1 MILILIFLLSLL
13 LINTPGEEPK
23 DRSIFI
29 SPVKIPLSL
38 SSNFGELRMDHFH
51 SGLDVRTQGVIGKEV
66 LAAASGYVYRI
77 SISPGGFGKALYL
90 RHPSGYS
97 TVYGHLDRFTPEIE
111 EYVISRQYEEKS
123 FMVTLWPPKERFKY
137 NQGDIIAYSGNSGS
151 SSGPHLHYE
160 IRKSDDEVPVNP
172 LMFEFGIKDDIK
184 PVIEKLVI
192 YPTGRKTLINNQN
205 KQIKVNVYGGN
216 GNYSISSKNEISI
229 SGNAG
234 FGFKAYDLLNDS
246 YSKCA
251 VYKIELII
259 DSLPVFNYK
268 MDAFAFSESRYVNS
282 HIDYETLQRENI
294 YIERAFILPNDKL
307 SAYGNVINNGI
318 VNFADKRKHYVEL
331 IVSDIHGNKSV
342 LSFYVNSVPPVVQ
355 ENQAKSD
362 ENSQVIMPYNR
373 NNKFVSKNIA
383 VNIPSG
389 ALYDTLYF
397 EFKRSAG
404 NPLMFSDVY
413 QIHNKYT
420 PLHKT
425 YNLSIKPD
433 RIPEGKES
441 KMLIIQLAGDINKIP
456 LPSTWNNGYLSANPG
471 TFGTFFIGIDTIP
484 PLISNNGFFSGANMT
499 GKTSM
504 KIKISDE
511 LSGIKTYE
519 PVIDGKWALFEYDQ
533 KNNLLTYNFDPKRIQ
548 KGTKHNLT
556 LKVTDNSDNL
566 STYKCEF
573 IW

>member
-13 LINTPGEEPK
+13 LINTQGEEPK

-51 SGLDVRTQGVIGKEV
+51 SGLDVRTQGVTGKEV

-123 FMVTLWPPKERFKY
+123 YMVTLWPPKERFKFD
-137 NQGDIIAYSGNSGS
+137 QGDVIAYSGNSGS

-172 LMFEFGIKDDIK
+172 LMFEFGIKDNIK

-192 YPTGRKTLINNQN
+192 YPVGRKTLINNQN
-205 KQIKVNVYGGN
+205 KQLKVNVYGGN
-216 GNYSISSKNEISI
+216 GDYSISSKNEISI

-234 FGFKAYDLLNDS
+234 FGFKAYDLLNES

-251 VYKIELII
+251 VYTIELKI

-318 VNFADKRKHYVEL
+318 VNFADKRNHHVEL

-342 LSFYVNSVPPVVQ
+342 LSFYVNSVPAVVQ
-355 ENQAKSD
+355 ENQAKTD
-362 ENSQVIMPYNR
+362 ENSPVVMPYNR

-433 RIPEGKES
+433 RIPAGKES
-441 KMLIIQLAGDINKIP
+441 KMLIIQLADDINKIP
-456 LPSTWNNGYLSANPG
+456 LPSTWNNGYLLANPG
-471 TFGTFFIGIDTIP
+471 AFGTFFIGIDTIP
-484 PLISNNGFFSGANMT
+484 PLISFNGFSSGANMT

-504 KIKISDE
+504 KVKISDE

-533 KNNLLTYNFDPKRIQ
+533 KNNLLTYSFDPKRIQ
-548 KGTKHNLT
+548 KDTKHNLI
-556 LKVTDNSDNL
+556 LKVTDNCDNL
-566 STYKCEF
+566 STFKCEF
-573 IW
+573 TW